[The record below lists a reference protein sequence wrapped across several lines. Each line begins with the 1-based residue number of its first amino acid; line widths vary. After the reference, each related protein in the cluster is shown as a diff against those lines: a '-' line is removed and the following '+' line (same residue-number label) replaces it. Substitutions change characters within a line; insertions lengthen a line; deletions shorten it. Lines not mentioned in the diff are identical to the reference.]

1 MDKIRHL
8 PSLQALQALVEV
20 ARCGSFTTAAQKLC
34 LTQSAVSRQIQ
45 QLESHF
51 NVALFIRTSRSLRL
65 TPEGEQVLAS
75 ARSILE
81 QLQTLEERLAPQK
94 RPFRIRMHVSLAVR
108 WLLPKLSDFY
118 LRHPEVSL
126 AIETVATEVVEPASD
141 SDAYILY
148 LPQPSSDADCL
159 TLFEEALVPVCS
171 PTLAHAPSSIDELQR
186 FALLHR
192 SADRQAWIE
201 WLAANNGKPLE
212 DYRHIPFNL
221 DELALDAAARG
232 LGVAVTDMTLAAE
245 SIERGVLVV
254 PFGEPL
260 RTGGIYSLSLQP
272 AAASHPACAVVMAW
286 FADQTT
292 NPRHL
297 HQNTP

>member
-1 MDKIRHL
+1 MDKIRHV
-8 PSLQALQALVEV
+8 PSLQAMQTLVEV
-20 ARCGSFTTAAQKLC
+20 ARCASFTQAAQQLC

-51 NVALFIRTSRSLRL
+51 SVALFIRTSRSLRL

-75 ARSILE
+75 AVSILD
-81 QLQTLEERLAPQK
+81 QLKKLEERLVPQQ

-108 WLLPKLSDFY
+108 WLLPRLSDFY
-118 LRHPEVSL
+118 LSHPEVSL
-126 AIETVATEVVEPASD
+126 AIETVATEIVEPASD
-141 SDAYILY
+141 SDACILY
-148 LPQPSSDADCL
+148 LPQPSTDADCL
-159 TLFEEALVPVCS
+159 TLFEETLVPVCS
-171 PTLAHAPSSIDELQR
+171 PGLSNAPRSVDDLLG

-201 WLAANNGKPLE
+201 WLAANGAKPLE
-212 DYRHIPFNL
+212 RYRHIPFNL

-245 SIERGVLVV
+245 SIERGVLIV

-260 RTGGIYSLSLQP
+260 KTGGVYSLCPQP
-272 AAASHPACAVVMAW
+272 SAASHPGCATVMQW
-286 FADQTT
+286 FASQMEKSRERDGY
-292 NPRHL
+292 
-297 HQNTP
+297 